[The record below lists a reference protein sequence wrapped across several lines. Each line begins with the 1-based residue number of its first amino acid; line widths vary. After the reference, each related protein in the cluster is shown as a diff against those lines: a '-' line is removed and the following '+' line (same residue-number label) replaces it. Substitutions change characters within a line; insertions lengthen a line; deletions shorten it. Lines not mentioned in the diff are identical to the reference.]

1 MEKVLPILR
10 MVEEQRKASPHSEFP
25 KTTTSEISLST
36 PIIPDAQ
43 VESPESVDSSTEHR
57 LKGDHNAVP
66 SSSVVEKKL
75 RDRKSPLVIS
85 STCLDS
91 GVDEQDIARGPIPSA
106 SKEVSPNGVVR
117 KEVAYEVKQSDY
129 QGVS

>member
-10 MVEEQRKASPHSEFP
+10 MVEEQRKASPPSEFP
-25 KTTTSEISLST
+25 KTTTSEISLS

-66 SSSVVEKKL
+66 ASSAVEKKL

-106 SKEVSPNGVVR
+106 NKEVSPNGVVR
-117 KEVAYEVKQSDY
+117 KKVAYEVKQSDH